1 MYRLFRFRSQIKNGF
16 PQIVL
21 IDKPHLLKTAN
32 FSNIP
37 GKINVINILLYVI
50 IIVLML

>member
-1 MYRLFRFRSQIKNGF
+1 MYRLFKFRSQIKNGF

-21 IDKPHLLKTAN
+21 IDKPHLLKITN

-37 GKINVINILLYVI
+37 GKIYLIAINTLL
-50 IIVLML
+50 

>member
-1 MYRLFRFRSQIKNGF
+1 MYRLFMFESQIKNGF

-21 IDKPHLLKTAN
+21 IEKPHLLKIAN

-37 GKINVINILLYVI
+37 GEIF
-50 IIVLML
+50 